1 MPSKAKKSPKQRA
14 LEVKKDNDVNLE
26 HAKKFLSG
34 PTAITSS
41 DGVTKMYNNFYMV
54 NKNGDYFMRNNVRRS
69 AKVMVMEWKKIS

>member
-14 LEVKKDNDVNLE
+14 LEIKAENDVNLA

-34 PTAITSS
+34 PSAITSS

-54 NKNGDYFMRNNVRRS
+54 NKDGDYFMRETERRS
-69 AKVMVMEWKKIS
+69 RNVMVMKWKKIS